1 MNRLLTGA
9 DDMQAKKT
17 VVLHVGR
24 DNVAQ
29 KIYSR
34 IGFVGLCGEEDSIVD
49 KDGVLEI
56 GFNSGGK
63 GFW

>member
-1 MNRLLTGA
+1 
-9 DDMQAKKT
+9 MQAKKT

-24 DNVAQ
+24 ENAAQ
-29 KIYSR
+29 RIYSR
-34 IGFVGLCGEEDSIVD
+34 IGFVGLCGEDDKMVD